1 MVITL
6 EKKEFAEAV
15 LRVARFAERRSATL
29 PVLAGIAIVAGDDGI
44 KLRATNLETG
54 IDLKVN
60 GTIETAGVVV
70 LPATTL
76 REITGSFT
84 DTGSIKLEYAGD
96 TVVLSSK
103 AGKSTLK
110 TLSYE
115 DFPTLPIPG
124 RDTAEKTSFSLPGN
138 SLRTLV
144 GSVAPF
150 ASPSTVRPEL
160 GSVLLSAEAGI
171 VKAVATDSFRL
182 AEKTL
187 AVSGSVKP
195 FSILIPAKNALDI
208 VQTLPDENIEVL
220 LDEHQCAFS
229 WPGGIVTTRLVTV
242 PYPDYAQ
249 IIPKSFACESTVLRK
264 DFEAVLRRTA
274 VFSDSFQKIRMQFEV
289 PEKKIQFSAR
299 NSDVG
304 ESNETI
310 SASLSGEPVELSF
323 NHRYLGAP
331 LPLITTENLSLSC
344 AGIGRP
350 MIMRGV
356 GDNTF
361 LYLVMPMNQ

>member
-54 IDLKVN
+54 IDLKIN
-60 GTIETAGVVV
+60 GTIETPGVVV

-84 DTGSIKLEYAGD
+84 DTGSIKLDYSGD

-110 TLSYE
+110 TLSYD
-115 DFPTLPIPG
+115 DFPTLPLPDAG
-124 RDTAEKTSFSLPGN
+124 KTKFSLPGN
-138 SLRTLV
+138 SLRTLM

-160 GSVLLSAEAGI
+160 GSVLLSAEGGI

-208 VQTLPDENIEVL
+208 VQTLPDDTVEVL

-242 PYPDYAQ
+242 PYPDYQQ
-249 IIPKSFACESTVLRK
+249 IIPKSFACEATVLRK

-274 VFSDSFQKIRMQFEV
+274 VFSDSFQKIRMQFENAD
-289 PEKKIQFSAR
+289 KKIQFSAR
-299 NSDVG
+299 NNDVG
-304 ESNETI
+304 DSNETI

-331 LPLITTENLSLSC
+331 LPLMTTENLSLSC

-350 MIMRGV
+350 MIMKGV

>member
-29 PVLAGIAIVAGDDGI
+29 PVLSGIAIVAGDDGI

-54 IDLKVN
+54 IDLKIN
-60 GTIETAGVVV
+60 GTVETPGVVV
-70 LPATTL
+70 LPAITL

-84 DTGSIKLEYAGD
+84 DTGHIKLEYSGD
-96 TVVLSSK
+96 TLVLSSK

-110 TLSYE
+110 TLAYE
-115 DFPTLPIPG
+115 DFPTLPLPDAG
-124 RDTAEKTSFSLPGN
+124 KTKFTLPGN

-144 GSVAPF
+144 GSVASF

-160 GSVLLSAEAGI
+160 GSVLLSAEGGI

-182 AEKTL
+182 AEKTIP
-187 AVSGSVKP
+187 VPGTISP

-208 VQTLPDENIEVL
+208 VQTLPDDTVEVL
-220 LDEHQCAFS
+220 IDEHQCAFS

-249 IIPKSFACESTVLRK
+249 IIPKTFACEATVLRK

-274 VFSDSFQKIRMQFEV
+274 VFSDSFQKIRMQFDV

-304 ESNETI
+304 ESNETV
-310 SASLSGEPVELSF
+310 SASLTGEAVELSF

-331 LPLITTENLSLSC
+331 LPLLTTENLSLSC
-344 AGIGRP
+344 AGMGRP

-356 GDNTF
+356 GENTF

>member
-29 PVLAGIAIVAGDDGI
+29 PVLAGIAIIAGDDGI

-54 IDLKVN
+54 IDLKVD
-60 GTIETAGVVV
+60 GKIESSGVVV
-70 LPATTL
+70 IPATTL

-84 DTGSIKLEYAGD
+84 DTGTLKLEHAGE
-96 TVVLSSK
+96 TVVITSA

-110 TLSYE
+110 TLAYE
-115 DFPTLPIPG
+115 DFPTLPIP
-124 RDTAEKTSFSLPGN
+124 DAEKGSFTLPGS

-144 GSVAPF
+144 TSVASY

-160 GSVLLSAEAGI
+160 GSVLLSAEAGV
-171 VKAVATDSFRL
+171 VKSVATDSFRL
-182 AEKTL
+182 AEKRMP
-187 AVSGSVKP
+187 VSGSINP
-195 FSILIPAKNALDI
+195 FSILIPAKNAIDI
-208 VQTLPDENIEVL
+208 VQTLPDEDVQVL
-220 LDEHQCAFS
+220 VDEHQCAFS

-242 PYPDYAQ
+242 PYPDYTQ
-249 IIPKSFACESTVLRK
+249 IIPKSFTCEATVLRK
-264 DFEAVLRRTA
+264 DFEAVLKRTS
-274 VFSDSFQKIRMQFEV
+274 VFSDSFQKIRIGFSTED
-289 PEKKIQFSAR
+289 KKLYFSAR
-299 NSDVG
+299 NSDIG
-304 ESNETI
+304 ESSENVG
-310 SASLSGEPVELSF
+310 ASINGEPIELSF
-323 NHRYLGAP
+323 NHRYLSAP
-331 LPLITTENLSLSC
+331 LSLITTESLSLSS

-350 MIMRGV
+350 MIMRGI

>member
-54 IDLKVN
+54 IDLKVE
-60 GTIETAGVVV
+60 GKIDTAGVVV
-70 LPATTL
+70 IPATTL

-84 DTGSIKLEYAGD
+84 DTGTLKLEHAGD
-96 TVVLSSK
+96 TIVITSSG
-103 AGKSTLK
+103 GKSTLK
-110 TLSYE
+110 TLAYE
-115 DFPTLPIPG
+115 DFPTLPIPEAG
-124 RDTAEKTSFSLPGN
+124 KNSFSLPGS
-138 SLRTLV
+138 SLRALV
-144 GSVAPF
+144 SSVASY

-160 GSVLLSAEAGI
+160 GSVLLAAEAGT

-182 AEKTL
+182 AEKHM
-187 AVSGSVKP
+187 SVPGTISP
-195 FSILIPAKNALDI
+195 FSILIPAKNAMDI
-208 VQTLPDENIEVL
+208 VQTIPDDNVQVL
-220 LDEHQCAFS
+220 VDEHQCAFS

-242 PYPDYAQ
+242 PYPDYTQ
-249 IIPKSFACESTVLRK
+249 IIPKSFSCEATVLRK
-264 DFEAVLRRTA
+264 DFEAVLKRTS
-274 VFSDSFQKIRMQFEV
+274 VFSDSFQKIRLGFAT
-289 PEKKIQFSAR
+289 PEKKLFFSAR
-299 NSDVG
+299 NSDIG
-304 ESNETI
+304 ESSENIT
-310 SASLSGEPVELSF
+310 ASITGEAIELSF
-323 NHRYLGAP
+323 NHRYLSAP
-331 LPLITTENLSLSC
+331 LSLITTENLSLSC

-350 MIMRGV
+350 MIMKGV

>member
-1 MVITL
+1 MVITF

-29 PVLAGIAIVAGDDGI
+29 PALAGIAIIAGDDGV

-54 IDLKVN
+54 IDLKIN
-60 GTIETAGVVV
+60 GTIETPGVSV

-84 DTGSIKLEYAGD
+84 DTGSIKLEHEGD
-96 TVVLSSK
+96 TVVLSAKGSK
-103 AGKSTLK
+103 SVLK
-110 TLSYE
+110 TLPYE
-115 DFPTLPIPG
+115 DFPTLPLP
-124 RDTAEKTSFSLPGN
+124 ESKTSFSLPGS

-144 GSVAPF
+144 GSVAAY

-160 GSVLLSAEAGI
+160 GSVLLSAEAGTI
-171 VKAVATDSFRL
+171 KAVATDSFRL
-182 AEKTL
+182 AEKKL
-187 AVSGSVKP
+187 SVSGSIQP

-208 VQTLPDENIEVL
+208 VQTLPDEEVEVL

-229 WPGGIVTTRLVTV
+229 WPGGIATTRLVTI
-242 PYPDYAQ
+242 PYPDYQQ
-249 IIPKSFACESTVLRK
+249 IIPKSFACEATVLRK

-274 VFSDSFQKIRMQFEV
+274 VFSDSFQKIRLQFAV
-289 PEKKIQFSAR
+289 PEKQVLFSAR
-299 NSDVG
+299 NNDVG
-304 ESNETI
+304 ESSEAIT
-310 SASLSGEPVELSF
+310 ASITGEAVELSF
-323 NHRYLGAP
+323 NHRYLSAP
-331 LPLITTENLSLSC
+331 LPLITTDNLSLSC

-350 MIMRGV
+350 MIIRGV

>member
-1 MVITL
+1 MVINL
-6 EKKEFAEAV
+6 EKKEFTEAV

-29 PVLAGIAIVAGDDGI
+29 PALSGIAVIAGDDGI
-44 KLRATNLETG
+44 KFRATNLETA
-54 IDLKVN
+54 IDLKIN
-60 GTIETAGVVV
+60 GTIETPGVVV

-76 REITGSFT
+76 REITSSFT
-84 DTGSIKLEYAGD
+84 DTGSVKLEHSGD
-96 TVVLSSK
+96 TLVLSSK
-103 AGKSTLK
+103 TGKSTLK
-110 TLSYE
+110 TLSHE
-115 DFPTLPIPG
+115 DFPTLPLPDLG
-124 RDTAEKTSFSLPGN
+124 KSKFSLPG
-138 SLRTLV
+138 STLRTLV
-144 GSVAPF
+144 GSVAPY

-160 GSVLLSAEAGI
+160 GSVLLSAEAGT

-182 AEKTL
+182 AEKQVS
-187 AVSGSVKP
+187 VSGSVKP

-208 VQTLPDENIEVL
+208 VQTLPDDTVDVL

-249 IIPKSFACESTVLRK
+249 IIPKSFSCEATVLRK

-274 VFSDSFQKIRMQFEV
+274 VFSDAFQKIRLSFAV
-289 PEKKIQFSAR
+289 PDKKITFSAR

-304 ESNETI
+304 ESSETI
-310 SASLSGEPVELSF
+310 PASLSGEPVELSF
-323 NHRYLGAP
+323 NHRYLSAP
-331 LPLITTENLSLSC
+331 LPVVVTENLSLSC

-350 MIMRGV
+350 LIMRGV

>member
-29 PVLAGIAIVAGDDGI
+29 PVLAGIAIIAGDDGV

-60 GTIETAGVVV
+60 GTIETSGVVV

-103 AGKSTLK
+103 TGKSTLK
-110 TLSYE
+110 TLAYE
-115 DFPTLPIPG
+115 DFPTLPLPDG
-124 RDTAEKTSFSLPGN
+124 GKTKFALPGN

-144 GSVAPF
+144 GSVAPY

-160 GSVLLSAEAGI
+160 GSVLLSAEGGI

-182 AEKTL
+182 AEKTMP
-187 AVSGSVKP
+187 VSGTIAS

-208 VQTLPDENIEVL
+208 VQTLPDDSIEIL

-249 IIPKSFACESTVLRK
+249 IIPKSFSCEATVLRK
-264 DFEAVLRRTA
+264 DFEAVLRRTS
-274 VFSDSFQKIRMQFEV
+274 VFSDSFQKIRMQFDV

-310 SASLSGEPVELSF
+310 SASFTGEAVELSF
-323 NHRYLGAP
+323 NHRYLSAP
-331 LPLITTENLSLSC
+331 LPLLTTENLTLSC

-350 MIMRGV
+350 MVIRGV